1 MMGVFRMP
9 SLGADMEAGKLV
21 QWLVKPGDTVRHGDV
36 VAVVETQ
43 KGAIE
48 IECFEDGTVAS
59 LDAALGQNLPVGA
72 PLARIVA
79 PGEKA
84 GAQTPAPPA
93 RQATPEF
100 ATPPP
105 QPTLPQSAPSARA
118 PSQPA
123 PSPPAVS
130 GIAASPA
137 ARARAAELGLDLAQI
152 RGTGPGGAVLL
163 ADLPAPSAMVAPKP
177 DRAAILAEMRRA
189 IAAAMARSKREI
201 PHYYLTHTVDLEAA
215 TTWLARTNADRPPEA
230 RLLLGALLLKAT
242 ALAAKAEPAMNGT
255 YSEVEGFIPSAVVH
269 VGLAIALRGG
279 GLFAPAIL
287 NADTLALPDLMA
299 SMRGLTDR
307 ARAGRLRSSEMG
319 AATITLSSLGETGV
333 EAMAGIVIPPQ
344 VALLTAGSP
353 LKMPLVRDG
362 AVVARTA
369 VTLTLSADHRVSDAR
384 SGSRFLTEIDRLL
397 QTPEA
402 L

>member
-1 MMGVFRMP
+1 M
-9 SLGADMEAGKLV
+9 
-21 QWLVKPGDTVRHGDV
+21 
-36 VAVVETQ
+36 
-43 KGAIE
+43 
-48 IECFEDGTVAS
+48 
-59 LDAALGQNLPVGA
+59 
-72 PLARIVA
+72 
-79 PGEKA
+79 
-84 GAQTPAPPA
+84 
-93 RQATPEF
+93 
-100 ATPPP
+100 
-105 QPTLPQSAPSARA
+105 
-118 PSQPA
+118 
-123 PSPPAVS
+123 
-130 GIAASPA
+130 
-137 ARARAAELGLDLAQI
+137 
-152 RGTGPGGAVLL
+152 
-163 ADLPAPSAMVAPKP
+163 
-177 DRAAILAEMRRA
+177 
-189 IAAAMARSKREI
+189 
-201 PHYYLTHTVDLEAA
+201 
-215 TTWLARTNADRPPEA
+215 
-230 RLLLGALLLKAT
+230 LGALLLKAT

>member
-1 MMGVFRMP
+1 MGVFRMP
-9 SLGADMEAGKLV
+9 SLGADMEAGTLV
-21 QWLVKPGDTVRHGDV
+21 EWLVKPGDTVRHGDV
-36 VAVVETQ
+36 IAVVETQ

-59 LDAALGQNLPVGA
+59 LDATLGQSLPVGA

-84 GAQTPAPPA
+84 AAQAPLP
-93 RQATPEF
+93 
-100 ATPPP
+100 PPP
-105 QPTLPQSAPSARA
+105 QAAP
-118 PSQPA
+118 PPLQPA
-123 PSPPAVS
+123 RPQPSPPVTS

-137 ARARAAELGLDLAQI
+137 ARALAAELGLDLARI
-152 RGTGPGGAVLL
+152 TGTGPGGAVQL
-163 ADLPAPSAMVAPKP
+163 ADLPAPSAAPAPKP
-177 DRAAILAEMRRA
+177 DRAAVLAEMRKA

-215 TTWLARTNADRPPEA
+215 TTWLARINADRPPEA

-242 ALAAKAEPAMNGT
+242 ALAAKTEPAMNGA
-255 YSEVEGFIPSAVVH
+255 YSEVGGFQPSAAVH

-287 NADTLALPDLMA
+287 NTDTLALPDLMA
-299 SMRGLTDR
+299 AMRGLTDR
-307 ARAGRLRSSEMG
+307 ARTGRLRSSEMG
-319 AATITLSSLGETGV
+319 AATLTLSSLGETGV
-333 EAMAGIVIPPQ
+333 EAMAGIIIPPQ

-362 AVVARTA
+362 AVVACTA

-384 SGSRFLTEIDRLL
+384 SGSRFLTELDRLL